1 MSHHSDDVKSSPIH
15 ELLRKDLGPTGEHP
29 DGQLNK
35 HDDGGIKFAV
45 GVHEGKV
52 VMDFGKPTA
61 WIGMNPQDAMDLAS
75 TLVKNARIAARQS
88 GQPISFTL

>member
-1 MSHHSDDVKSSPIH
+1 MSHHSYDEKSSPIH
-15 ELLRKDLGPTGEHP
+15 ELLRKDLGATGEHP
-29 DGQLNK
+29 DGKLNK
-35 HDDGGIKFAV
+35 HDEGGIAFAV

-75 TLVKNARIAARQS
+75 ILINNARVAARQS
-88 GQPISFTL
+88 GQPISMSL